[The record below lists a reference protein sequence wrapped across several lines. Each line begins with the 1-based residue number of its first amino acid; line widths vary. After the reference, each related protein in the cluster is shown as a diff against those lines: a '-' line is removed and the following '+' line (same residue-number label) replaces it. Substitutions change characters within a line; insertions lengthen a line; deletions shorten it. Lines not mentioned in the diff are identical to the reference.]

1 MENCEILSCS
11 NNSNSI
17 FFVFFYLHD
26 LVHLDPDDVGRQQQE
41 IGRRHRR
48 HQEGV
53 PHLGPEEGV
62 GDEEAG
68 LGGQAVQPSAAA
80 GIAPVKE
87 CRTILQQL
95 LRRKKNSRKT
105 ISHTTSRM
113 KIKLRIHAKKKQR
126 SYLGNITGTLIR
138 S

>member
-68 LGGQAVQPSAAA
+68 LGGQAVQPPRAAA
-80 GIAPVKE
+80 GIAPRE
-87 CRTILQQL
+87 CRTIATIASTEKYQS
-95 LRRKKNSRKT
+95 KNNFP
-105 ISHTTSRM
+105 
-113 KIKLRIHAKKKQR
+113 
-126 SYLGNITGTLIR
+126 YNIPHEN
-138 S
+138 